1 MANNPNHMDNLTS
14 SDGFTTD
21 TASINGKKGAIAK
34 GRADRLNVRLAKAA
48 SFIDKQNLRKD
59 KRDFRL
65 LWKKRNT
72 GMIESPINN
81 DLRTQGELRI
91 ELREDLK
98 ILIEKMRIIR
108 YCGSD
113 ALTVLAIANNP
124 LLALTKP
131 EVVIKAQAEVWDRR
145 EGKSVQES
153 KLSGSLQTTNITKII
168 KDDIKRSG
176 DE

>member
-1 MANNPNHMDNLTS
+1 MDNLEKREATQFVA
-14 SDGFTTD
+14 GEEQVI
-21 TASINGKKGAIAK
+21 TARKGGVAK
-34 GRADRLNVRLAKAA
+34 GKADRLNVRLAKAA

-65 LWKKRNT
+65 LWKKRNS
-72 GMIESPINN
+72 GIIENT
-81 DLRTQGELRI
+81 TQNELVTQE
-91 ELREDLK
+91 ELREELRENLK

-145 EGKSVQES
+145 EGKAVQES
-153 KLSGSLQTTNITKII
+153 KLSGSLQTTNITII
-168 KDDIKRSG
+168 I
-176 DE
+176 